1 MTGFHSVI
9 VVARVTLLI
18 AGVAAVAACNKSEAY
33 QNKETPSSTPAAP
46 APAPEPPKAQAPTPM
61 PSSGSVAAA
70 DTADVT
76 EIKIES
82 IAETMTFNLTSL
94 TVQSGHKVHLVL
106 KNNAKSPLMPHNWV
120 LTKTGTEPAV
130 ALAGVNLKTEGYL
143 AAGDANVLAATPLA
157 LPGGTSEITFTAPAP
172 GTYPYICTV
181 PGHYMLMKGKLT
193 VTP

>member
-1 MTGFHSVI
+1 MTSFRSI
-9 VVARVTLLI
+9 FLVARAALLI
-18 AGVAAVAACNKSEAY
+18 TGVAGVAACNKSEAY
-33 QNKETPSSTPAAP
+33 QSKETPSSTPAAP
-46 APAPEPPKAQAPTPM
+46 AAAPESPKVQAPAPI
-61 PSSGSVAAA
+61 PSSGGAS

-76 EIKIES
+76 ELKIES

-157 LPGGTSEITFTAPAP
+157 LPGATSEITFTAPAP

>member
-1 MTGFHSVI
+1 MTIFRSVLL
-9 VVARVTLLI
+9 VGRATLLV
-18 AGVAAVAACNKSEAY
+18 AGVVGVAACNKSEAY
-33 QNKETPSSTPAAP
+33 QSKETPSSTPAAP
-46 APAPEPPKAQAPTPM
+46 TSVPESPKAQAPTPI
-61 PSSGSVAAA
+61 PSSGSAS

-76 EIKIES
+76 ELKIES
-82 IAETMTFNLTSL
+82 VAETMTFNLTSL

-120 LTKTGTEPAV
+120 LTRTGTEPAV
-130 ALAGVNLKTEGYL
+130 ALAGVNLKAEGYL

-157 LPGGTSEITFTAPAP
+157 LPGATSEITFTAPAP